1 MVRLLWLL
9 LLGSTICSA
18 EPVMEMP
25 PMPKTGAPPGF
36 PDVSGGRFVIMDRAE
51 VQAKAGGFPLGPL
64 PKRGEKFKKEPAD
77 QVLIGDPEGWM
88 ANLEGYRQVVRPE
101 AEILP
106 NTRIALSPL
115 ERTPF
120 EKFVLLGYYPEGTTP
135 QGPWTSVSRLF
146 AKPPGEL
153 LLLTEW
159 DFGLDGGGVAYF
171 DDGLNTQV
179 GKSRAMFVVT
189 RKDDTTQTIVKWV
202 SGTRQFELISVC
214 KLAKGC
220 TEADEW
226 RDLAASL
233 PEAPRSKSMQQ

>member
-135 QGPWTSVSRLF
+135 QGGPGLRCRDCLPSRP
-146 AKPPGEL
+146 ANCCC
-153 LLLTEW
+153 
-159 DFGLDGGGVAYF
+159 FGLDGGGVAYF

-220 TEADEW
+220 TEPDEW